1 MFLKHLI
8 IGAVVTVC
16 TLAAQAVAQKN
27 EVSGTLGRTFISNQ
41 GILGAPSYDP
51 NLRFGNGLTF
61 EVNYARRVMDGGG
74 FWSVA
79 VEIPFVINPDEDLHA
94 AQNVVPKQFST
105 FFLTP
110 SARLKLF
117 PEQAVSPWVSFGG
130 GFGHFGESST
140 LLFGGSNPIKS
151 GTTTGVLQ
159 AGVGLDVKII
169 GKFSVRGEA
178 RDFWSGVPNLN
189 ANTGKSRQ
197 HNILVA
203 GGIVWRF

>member
-61 EVNYARRVMDGGG
+61 EVNYARRVIDGGG

>member
-178 RDFWSGVPNLN
+178 RDFWSGVPDLN
-189 ANTGKSRQ
+189 ANTGKTRQ

>member
-8 IGAVVTVC
+8 IGAVVTVF

-79 VEIPFVINPDEDLHA
+79 VEIPFVMNPDEDLHA
-94 AQNVVPKQFST
+94 AQNVVPKQYST
-105 FFLTP
+105 IFLTP
-110 SARLKLF
+110 SVRLKLF

-140 LLFGGSNPIKS
+140 LVFGGPNPIKS

-159 AGVGLDVKII
+159 AGVGLDVKIS

-178 RDFWSGVPNLN
+178 RDFWSGVPDLN
-189 ANTGKSRQ
+189 VNTGKSRQ

-203 GGIVWRF
+203 GGIVWHF